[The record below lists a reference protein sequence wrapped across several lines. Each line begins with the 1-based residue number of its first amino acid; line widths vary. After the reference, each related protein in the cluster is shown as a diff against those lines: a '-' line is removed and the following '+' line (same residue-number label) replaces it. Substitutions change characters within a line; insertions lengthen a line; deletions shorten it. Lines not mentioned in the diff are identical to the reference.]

1 MPVTRAGW
9 IAWLDDFIE
18 ERLNEFGPYEDAL
31 SLEDELVNHS
41 ALSPALNTGLL
52 TPQEV
57 VARVLEKTRDGKIQ
71 MRSLEGFSRQI
82 IGWREYVRGIYR
94 GHSERQES
102 ANAWGHRRHLAKSW
116 WTAETGIVPIDSA
129 IKKVLRLGWLHHI
142 ERLMV
147 ISSAMFLCEI
157 EPQEAH
163 RWFMEMFVDSADWV
177 MGPNVYGMGQNAD
190 GGLMTTKPYLCGSNY
205 LINMGRYAKG
215 PWCEELDG
223 LYWRWII
230 KNQQALKR
238 NPRMAQAAN
247 AADRLEP
254 ERLRRVLSAGERA
267 LARLTV

>member
-1 MPVTRAGW
+1 
-9 IAWLDDFIE
+9 
-18 ERLNEFGPYEDAL
+18 
-31 SLEDELVNHS
+31 
-41 ALSPALNTGLL
+41 
-52 TPQEV
+52 
-57 VARVLEKTRDGKIQ
+57 
-71 MRSLEGFSRQI
+71 
-82 IGWREYVRGIYR
+82 
-94 GHSERQES
+94 
-102 ANAWGHRRHLAKSW
+102 
-116 WTAETGIVPIDSA
+116 
-129 IKKVLRLGWLHHI
+129 
-142 ERLMV
+142 MV